1 MLRIILCVFIPLF
14 FNHNNLS
21 SQILKLSGGINRTWM
36 NEKPFDTPCLT
47 YTGSLGYDYLLDRDY
62 HAWFYL
68 SSEIG
73 YIKSSGK
80 NAITGSKLNLDHLH
94 LNTLFKV
101 KYSFENLMMS
111 AGVGPSVDYRVIK
124 GGQSNKLVFGARP
137 EIGLSYFLSNRIS
150 LYFTVAYLKGFS
162 GVGSMMQA
170 DSSDKTFYN
179 NSLLFTI
186 GIGYRVKKK
195 KINYWHYSSL

>member
-1 MLRIILCVFIPLF
+1 
-14 FNHNNLS
+14 
-21 SQILKLSGGINRTWM
+21 M

-62 HAWFYL
+62 HDWFYL

-73 YIKSSGK
+73 YVKRSGK
-80 NAITGSKLNLDHLH
+80 NAVSNSKLNMDHLH

-111 AGVGPSVDYRVIK
+111 AGVGPSVDYRIIK
-124 GGQSNKLVFGARP
+124 GGQDKKLVFGVRP

-150 LYFTVAYLKGFS
+150 LYFTMAYLKSLS

-170 DSSDKTFYN
+170 TSSNKTFNN

-195 KINYWHYSSL
+195 KINYWHYSCL